1 MSLLY
6 PAGQTP
12 YCTVPELIA
21 APTGISWSTIPP
33 YKGTT
38 PAQQTAEQINIL
50 GRATAQ
56 ADLYTNQILRATL
69 DTEQISGPDYR
80 VTVMTGVGNGRV
92 ILSRWPI
99 LSITEVQVAPNG
111 VFPRQWTTLPAGSYD
126 LEHPTLG
133 LFGTSAPSAAGDGGQ
148 SIVIQPG
155 YVGWGGGRN
164 GVLLR
169 ISYINGWPHC
179 STTAAA
185 ALGATSLPV
194 DDCTGWAITSEF
206 GVTGATGTIYDSG
219 QQETVQVTAASATAG
234 PGNLTLSSGLTFG
247 HAAGVMV
254 TTLPQS
260 VIWATILF
268 ASAQALTRGST
279 STTIHAI
286 PGGSGGGE
294 KGPEGLVGDGELL
307 LHPLR
312 RTI

>member
-38 PAQQTAEQINIL
+38 SAQTAAEQVNIL
-50 GRATAQ
+50 GRSTAQ
-56 ADLYTNQILRATL
+56 VDTYLNQILRATAN
-69 DTEQISGPDYR
+69 TEQISGPDFR

-99 LSITEVQVAPNG
+99 LSITQVQVAPNG
-111 VFPRQWTTLPAGSYD
+111 VFPRQWTTLPSGSYD
-126 LEHPTLG
+126 IEHPTIG
-133 LFGTSAPSAAGDGGQ
+133 LFDTVAPSAAGDGGQ
-148 SIVIQPG
+148 SIVISPG
-155 YVGWGGGRN
+155 YVNWAGGRN

-169 ISYINGWPHC
+169 ISYINGWPHT
-179 STTAAA
+179 SLTSDVAI
-185 ALGATSLPV
+185 GATSLPV

-206 GVTGATGTIYDSG
+206 GVTGAAGIIYDSG
-219 QQETVQVTAASATAG
+219 QQETVQVSAASVTSG
-234 PGNLTLSSGLTFG
+234 PGNLTVPATTFG
-247 HAAGVMV
+247 HKAGTMV

-260 VIWATILF
+260 VIQATILF
-268 ASAQALTRGST
+268 SAAQALVRGAT
-279 STTIHAI
+279 STTIHQI
-286 PGGSGGGE
+286 PGTGASGS
-294 KGPEGLVGDGELL
+294 KGAEELITQGELL